1 MSAAEAVKVIV
12 RCRPMNERE
21 NRLQCEVSF
30 IWTLSPWQP
39 PNTALQVVLNM
50 DTQIGQVQLIKPKPK
65 DAVPKL
71 FTFDGVYYT
80 LDTTEQIYE
89 V

>member
-1 MSAAEAVKVIV
+1 
-12 RCRPMNERE
+12 
-21 NRLQCEVSF
+21 
-30 IWTLSPWQP
+30 
-39 PNTALQVVLNM
+39 M
-50 DTQIGQVQLIKPKPK
+50 DTTIGQVQLKKPTLK
-65 DAVPKL
+65 DAPPKL